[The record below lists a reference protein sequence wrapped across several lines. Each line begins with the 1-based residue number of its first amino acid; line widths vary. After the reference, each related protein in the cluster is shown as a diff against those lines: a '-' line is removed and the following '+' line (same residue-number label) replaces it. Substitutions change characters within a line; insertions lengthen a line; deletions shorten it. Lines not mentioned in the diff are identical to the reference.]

1 MDSNDIQDT
10 FITDFFYPRRGIEKR
25 LDNLKSHLKEENPV
39 LIEAVNSF
47 SHLDKIAFKIGLIS
61 RDESYA
67 TQIPWWPLISVLG
80 TFSAGK
86 STFINAYLGMD
97 IQSSG
102 NQAVDDKFTVICYTH
117 DKESKVIPGLAL
129 DADPRFP
136 FYNIADDIEK
146 VAPGEGERINAY
158 LQLKTCPNDPIKGKI
173 LIDSPGFDADS
184 QRNSTL
190 RITDH
195 IIDLSDLVL
204 VFFDARHPE
213 PGAMKDTLEHL
224 VEKTIS
230 RSDSSKFLY
239 ILNQIDTAS
248 KEDNPEEVVG
258 AWQRALSQSGLTAG
272 KFYMIY
278 DEASANPIADESLQQ
293 RFKSKKDAD
302 LAAIYSRMHEVET
315 ERAYR
320 IIGALE
326 KTAND
331 IEHKAIPALKLALK
345 KWSSRVIKTDLVVFS
360 SIFIACGYALFHFD
374 KLSIISPDHIM
385 STYEASPLGGLFALT
400 AVVIIFMIIHAAI
413 RQFWAKRVAKTLPR
427 ADMPGNL
434 VTAFEKNTRYWRSVF
449 YVDPVGWGRRQSRKI
464 RNVIEN
470 SGQFVQKLND
480 SFTDPSGS
488 KVKLSLFDADTSKTD
503 S

>member
-1 MDSNDIQDT
+1 MDTNDTQDT

-25 LDNLKSHLKEENPV
+25 LKNLKRHLKEENPI
-39 LIEAVNSF
+39 LIEAVDSF
-47 SHLDKIAFKIGLIS
+47 SALDAIAFKMGLIS

-67 TQIPWWPLISVLG
+67 TQIPWWPLISILG

-86 STFINAYLGMD
+86 STFINSYLGKTL
-97 IQSSG
+97 QSSG

-117 DKESKVIPGLAL
+117 DDESRVIPGLAL

-136 FYNIADDIEK
+136 FYNIAEDIEK

-158 LQLKTCPNDPIKGKI
+158 LQLKTCPTAPIKGKI

-224 VEKTIS
+224 VSKTIS
-230 RSDSSKFLY
+230 RADSSKFLY

-278 DEASANPIADESLQQ
+278 DEDSATPIEDEALQK
-293 RFKSKKDAD
+293 RFKSKKDTD
-302 LAAIYSRMHEVET
+302 LAAIYGRMHEVET

-331 IEHKAIPALKLALK
+331 IEHKAVPALKTAIK
-345 KWSSRVIKTDLVVFS
+345 RWSSRVMTTDIIVFS
-360 SIFIACGYALFHFD
+360 SIIGASLYGLYHND
-374 KLSIISPDHIM
+374 NLSILNPDHIIK
-385 STYEASPLGGLFALT
+385 TYESSPLGGLFILIIIVMGFM
-400 AVVIIFMIIHAAI
+400 AVHAFI

-427 ADMPGNL
+427 ANMPGNL

-449 YVDPVGWGRRQSRKI
+449 YIDPVGWGRRQSRKI
-464 RNVIEN
+464 RNVLDN
-470 SGQFVQKLND
+470 GGQFVQKLND

-488 KVKLSLFDADTSKTD
+488 KTKVSLFDSDPSKTE

>member
-1 MDSNDIQDT
+1 MAIDNTQDT
-10 FITDFFYPRRGIEKR
+10 FITEFFYPRRGIEKR
-25 LDNLKSHLKEENPV
+25 LKNLKKHLDEENPV
-39 LIEAVNSF
+39 LLDAVDSF
-47 SHLDKIAFKIGLIS
+47 SQLDAIAFKIGLIS
-61 RDESYA
+61 RDESFA
-67 TQIPWWPLISVLG
+67 TQIPWWPLVSILG

-86 STFINAYLGMD
+86 STFINSYLEKD
-97 IQSSG
+97 LQTSG

-117 DKESKVIPGLAL
+117 DDDSKVIPGLAL

-136 FYNIADDIEK
+136 FYNIAEDIEK
-146 VAPGEGERINAY
+146 VAPGEGQRINSY
-158 LQLKTCPNDPIKGKI
+158 LQLKTCPTQPIKGKI

-224 VEKTIS
+224 VTKTIS
-230 RSDSSKFLY
+230 RPDSSKFLY

-258 AWQRALSQSGLTAG
+258 AWQRALSQAGLTAG

-278 DEASANPIADESLQQ
+278 DEASASPIENKSLQE
-293 RFKSKKDAD
+293 RFKSKKDSD
-302 LAAIYSRMHEVET
+302 LSAIYNRMKEVEI

-331 IEHKAIPALKLALK
+331 IEHKAVPALKTAIK
-345 KWSSRVIKTDLVVFS
+345 RWSSRVITTDIIVFGLIIMAS
-360 SIFIACGYALFHFD
+360 VYGLYRYDNLAL
-374 KLSIISPDHIM
+374 LNPEELISR
-385 STYEASPLGGLFALT
+385 YEASPLSGLSVGL
-400 AVVIIFMIIHAAI
+400 MIIVGLMFTHAFI

-427 ADMPGNL
+427 SDMPGSL
-434 VTAFEKNTRYWRSVF
+434 LTAFEKNTRYWRSVF
-449 YVDPVGWGRRQSRKI
+449 YIDPVGWGRRQSRKI
-464 RNVIEN
+464 RTVIEN

-488 KVKLSLFDADTSKTD
+488 KVKVSLFDNEEKTS
-503 S
+503 

>member
-1 MDSNDIQDT
+1 MDTNDTQDT

-25 LDNLKSHLKEENPV
+25 LKNLKSHLKEENPI

-47 SHLDKIAFKIGLIS
+47 ASLDAIAFKMGLIS

-67 TQIPWWPLISVLG
+67 TQIPWWPLISILG

-86 STFINAYLGMD
+86 STFINSYLGKTL
-97 IQSSG
+97 QASG

-117 DKESKVIPGLAL
+117 DEESKVIPGLAL

-136 FYNIADDIEK
+136 FYNIAEDIEK

-158 LQLKTCPNDPIKGKI
+158 LQLKTCPTAPIKGKI

-224 VEKTIS
+224 VSKTIS
-230 RSDSSKFLY
+230 RADSSKFLY

-278 DEASANPIADESLQQ
+278 DEASATPIEDEALQK
-293 RFKSKKDAD
+293 RFKSKKDSD
-302 LAAIYSRMHEVET
+302 LASIYGRMHEVET

-331 IEHKAIPALKLALK
+331 IEQKAVPALKSAIK
-345 KWSSRVIKTDLVVFS
+345 RWSSRVITTDIIVFS
-360 SIFIACGYALFHFD
+360 SLIAAFVYGLYHND
-374 KLSIISPDHIM
+374 KLSILSPEHILN
-385 STYEASPLGGLFALT
+385 TYESSPLGGLFILAL
-400 AVVIIFMIIHAAI
+400 VILGFMGIHALI
-413 RQFWAKRVAKTLPR
+413 RQFWAKRISKTLPR
-427 ADMPGNL
+427 ADMPGSL

-449 YVDPVGWGRRQSRKI
+449 YIDPVGWGRRQSRKI
-464 RNVIEN
+464 RNVLEN

-488 KVKLSLFDADTSKTD
+488 KVKISLFDTDSSKTEG
-503 S
+503 